1 MPCPH
6 AKENAQGKRDMKVA
20 IIGAG
25 FSGLSLA
32 WQLIDSGQCAVTLFD
47 LKGIGA
53 GASGI
58 AAGLMH
64 PYPGKEGKR
73 SFLADEGIAA
83 TKRLLQ
89 IAKRKS
95 RSILTNEKGII
106 RYVYSE
112 EMRSIF
118 LAHAH
123 KFGDIEPWGDHAF
136 LIRSGM
142 TIFCKQYLEGL
153 WLSLK
158 EKGVAFECKKVSD
171 LKTLSSFDH
180 IVLAA
185 GAGNCAFAEV
195 KGLRLEL
202 LKGQILQCKIPKDIA
217 FPEQSLIGEG
227 YMAHSEEKDICYIG
241 STYERGQYSDCPDR
255 EKAEAE
261 LLVKSQRIH
270 PRAHT
275 FPIIDCQ
282 AAFRVMRIG
291 HYYPMAGKLKDN
303 IWICTA
309 LGSRGLLYH
318 GIVAERLGDAILK
331 DDVSLLPQEF
341 ELSFQ
346 RTDF

>member
-1 MPCPH
+1 
-6 AKENAQGKRDMKVA
+6 MKVA

-25 FSGLSLA
+25 LSGLSLA

-47 LKGIGA
+47 QKGIGA

-73 SFLADEGIAA
+73 SFLASEGIAA
-83 TKRLLQ
+83 TQRLLQ

-95 RSILTNEKGII
+95 TGALANEQGII
-106 RYVYSE
+106 RFAYSDV
-112 EMRSIF
+112 MRSQF
-118 LAHAH
+118 LAHAQDY
-123 KFGDIEPWGDHAF
+123 GDVEPVALWGNQAF

-142 TIFCKQYLEGL
+142 TIYCKPYLEGL

-171 LKTLSSFDH
+171 LKTLFSFDH

-185 GAGNCAFAEV
+185 GAGNCTFEEA

-202 LKGQILQCKIPKDIA
+202 LKGQILQCKIPKDIP

-227 YMAHSEEKDICYIG
+227 YIAHSEEQSMCYIG
-241 STYERGQYSDCPDR
+241 ATYERGQYADGPDR
-255 EKAEAE
+255 IKAEAE
-261 LLVKSQRIH
+261 LLPKSMRIH
-270 PRAHT
+270 PQAHT
-275 FPIIDCQ
+275 FPIVDCR

-303 IWICTA
+303 IWVCTA

-318 GIVAERLGDAILK
+318 GIVAERMRDAILK
-331 DDVSLLPQEF
+331 NDISLLPKEF

-346 RTDF
+346 RTAL